1 MTDRLVVQINRT
13 GVHSLDVPETFE
25 TDGSFIVVLQNH
37 GEATH
42 AHLHL
47 GDQLSKIGRLDATN
61 HYLDGSTARR
71 VSVDIDAEPGTRHR
85 GQLKVVAGHGAE
97 TRYVSIIVDTAT
109 NTVRVDPDLS
119 TPSRSEPTTVFGG
132 LDPLAVGAVAFGTL
146 CLLLLVAAFVV
157 PSASVVFT
165 VFAVFAVLA
174 GLLAAG
180 LFAIR

>member
-25 TDGSFIVVLQNH
+25 TDDSFLVVLRNH
-37 GEATH
+37 GESTH

-47 GDQLSKIGRLDATN
+47 GDQLSTVGRIDATN
-61 HYLDGSTARR
+61 HYLDGGTTRH

-85 GQLKVVAGHGAE
+85 GRLKVVVGHGAE
-97 TRYVSIIVDTAT
+97 TRFVSVVIDAAD

-119 TPSRSEPTTVFGG
+119 TPSRSQPDTVFGG
-132 LDPLAVGAVAFGTL
+132 LDPLAVGAVASATL
-146 CLLLLVAAFVV
+146 CLLLLAAALVA
-157 PSASVVFT
+157 SAANV

>member
-1 MTDRLVVQINRT
+1 VTDRLVVQINRT

-25 TDGSFIVVLQNH
+25 TDGSFVVVLRNH
-37 GEATH
+37 GESTH

-47 GDQLSKIGRLDATN
+47 GDQLSGVGRLDATN
-61 HYLDGSTARR
+61 HYLDGGTTRQ

-85 GQLKVVAGHGAE
+85 GRLKVVVGHGAE
-97 TRYVSIIVDTAT
+97 TRFVSVVVDAAD

-119 TPSRSEPTTVFGG
+119 TPSRSQPDTVFGG
-132 LDPLAVGAVAFGTL
+132 LDPLAVGAVASGTL
-146 CLLLLVAAFVV
+146 CLLLLLAALAA
-157 PSASVVFT
+157 PSANV

-174 GLLAAG
+174 GLLGAG